1 MGFVIKDRSVSLDGL
16 GSEQL
21 RSNPTMQS
29 PVDRSYKTSF
39 SWPRS
44 SPLCNLPLVI
54 IRGCGDG
61 ATTKYRLALDEI
73 LFATREDGTVG
84 NQQVLGNTGIR
95 NYNEQLIAHPD
106 REEWPISP
114 GPGL

>member
-1 MGFVIKDRSVSLDGL
+1 
-16 GSEQL
+16 
-21 RSNPTMQS
+21 MQS

-61 ATTKYRLALDEI
+61 ATTKYRLALDKI

-84 NQQVLGNTGIR
+84 NQQVLGNAGIR

-106 REEWPISP
+106 REERPISP
-114 GPGL
+114 RPGL